1 MDRKSKYLL
10 FALPSFILIFTVMLF
25 PVGYAIIYSFTDFRL
40 GKSAKFIGLENYI
53 SIFQDSEF
61 LSALGFTL
69 ILTLVAVLS
78 QFVIG
83 MILALLLDN
92 IHHFK
97 KPISIMIY
105 IPYFITAA
113 AMGVIFRWMFMSN
126 WGIIDQICRMI
137 GISTPGWLDSP
148 FWSRVV
154 IILGEV
160 FQNTPFSVIILYAG
174 LQSMPLDQIEAAKID
189 GAGELYIYFKI
200 VLPLSLPILATIGL
214 MVGLGYWNDW
224 TNGLYYISDTKL
236 YSLQQFLKSIIDNI
250 NTLATMATSADAAAA
265 VAKMPGTSIR
275 MAMAVIGVIPIM
287 VLYPFF
293 QKAFIAGISLGGV
306 KE

>member
-69 ILTLVAVLS
+69 ILTLVAVIS

-189 GAGELYIYFKI
+189 GANNWQLFTKIKLPNLRQLIIIIFMMRTMDAFRLFDRVNVTTGGGPGISTETLAIYNYTTTF
-200 VLPLSLPILATIGL
+200 
-214 MVGLGYWNDW
+214 
-224 TNGLYYISDTKL
+224 TKL
-236 YSLQQFLKSIIDNI
+236 RVGRGC
-250 NTLATMATSADAAAA
+250 A
-265 VAKMPGTSIR
+265 
-275 MAMAVIGVIPIM
+275 IGVITLIILAVIINVIM
-287 VLYPFF
+287 KVLR
-293 QKAFIAGISLGGV
+293 V
-306 KE
+306 KEVD

>member
-189 GAGELYIYFKI
+189 GANNWQLFTKIKLPNLRQLIIIIFMMRTMDAFRLFDRVNVTTGGGPGISTETLAIYNYTTTF
-200 VLPLSLPILATIGL
+200 
-214 MVGLGYWNDW
+214 
-224 TNGLYYISDTKL
+224 TKL
-236 YSLQQFLKSIIDNI
+236 RVGRGC
-250 NTLATMATSADAAAA
+250 A
-265 VAKMPGTSIR
+265 
-275 MAMAVIGVIPIM
+275 IGVITLIILAVIINVIM
-287 VLYPFF
+287 TVLR
-293 QKAFIAGISLGGV
+293 V
-306 KE
+306 KEVD

>member
-160 FQNTPFSVIILYAG
+160 FQNTPFSAIILYAG

-189 GAGELYIYFKI
+189 GANNWQLFTKIKLPNLRQLIIIIFMMRTMDAFRLFDRVNVTTGGGPGISTETLAIYNYTTTF
-200 VLPLSLPILATIGL
+200 
-214 MVGLGYWNDW
+214 
-224 TNGLYYISDTKL
+224 TKL
-236 YSLQQFLKSIIDNI
+236 RVGRGC
-250 NTLATMATSADAAAA
+250 A
-265 VAKMPGTSIR
+265 
-275 MAMAVIGVIPIM
+275 IGVITLIILAVIINVIM
-287 VLYPFF
+287 KVLR
-293 QKAFIAGISLGGV
+293 V
-306 KE
+306 KEVD

>member
-174 LQSMPLDQIEAAKID
+174 LQSMPLDQLEAAKID
-189 GAGELYIYFKI
+189 GANNWQLFTKIKLPNLRQLIIIIFMMRTMDAFRLFDRVNVTTGGGPGISTETLAIYNYTTTF
-200 VLPLSLPILATIGL
+200 
-214 MVGLGYWNDW
+214 
-224 TNGLYYISDTKL
+224 TKL
-236 YSLQQFLKSIIDNI
+236 RVGRGC
-250 NTLATMATSADAAAA
+250 A
-265 VAKMPGTSIR
+265 
-275 MAMAVIGVIPIM
+275 IGVITLIILAVIINVIM
-287 VLYPFF
+287 KVLR
-293 QKAFIAGISLGGV
+293 V
-306 KE
+306 KEVD

>member
-137 GISTPGWLDSP
+137 GISTPGWLESP

-189 GAGELYIYFKI
+189 GANNWQLFTKIKLPNLRQLIIIIFMMRTMDAFRLFDRVNVTTGGGPGISTETLAIYNYTTTF
-200 VLPLSLPILATIGL
+200 
-214 MVGLGYWNDW
+214 
-224 TNGLYYISDTKL
+224 TKL
-236 YSLQQFLKSIIDNI
+236 RVGRGC
-250 NTLATMATSADAAAA
+250 A
-265 VAKMPGTSIR
+265 
-275 MAMAVIGVIPIM
+275 IGVITLIILAVIINVIM
-287 VLYPFF
+287 KVLR
-293 QKAFIAGISLGGV
+293 V
-306 KE
+306 KEVD

>member
-78 QFVIG
+78 QFVMG

-189 GAGELYIYFKI
+189 GANNWQLFTKIKLPNLRQLIIIIFMMRTMDAFRLFDRVNVTTGGGPGISTETLAIYNYTTTF
-200 VLPLSLPILATIGL
+200 
-214 MVGLGYWNDW
+214 
-224 TNGLYYISDTKL
+224 TKL
-236 YSLQQFLKSIIDNI
+236 RVGRGC
-250 NTLATMATSADAAAA
+250 A
-265 VAKMPGTSIR
+265 
-275 MAMAVIGVIPIM
+275 IGVITLIILAVIINVIM
-287 VLYPFF
+287 KVLR
-293 QKAFIAGISLGGV
+293 V
-306 KE
+306 KEVD

>member
-160 FQNTPFSVIILYAG
+160 FQNTPFSVIILYTG

-189 GAGELYIYFKI
+189 GANNWQLFTKIKLPNLRQLIIIIFMMRTMDAFRLFDRVNVTTGGGPGISTETLAIYNYTTTF
-200 VLPLSLPILATIGL
+200 
-214 MVGLGYWNDW
+214 
-224 TNGLYYISDTKL
+224 TKL
-236 YSLQQFLKSIIDNI
+236 RVGRGC
-250 NTLATMATSADAAAA
+250 A
-265 VAKMPGTSIR
+265 
-275 MAMAVIGVIPIM
+275 IGVITLIILAVIINVIM
-287 VLYPFF
+287 KVLR
-293 QKAFIAGISLGGV
+293 V
-306 KE
+306 KEVD

>member
-137 GISTPGWLDSP
+137 GISTSGWLDSP

-189 GAGELYIYFKI
+189 GANNWQLFTKIKLPNLRQLIIIIFMMRTMDAFRLFDRVNVTTGGGPGISTETLAIYNYTTTF
-200 VLPLSLPILATIGL
+200 
-214 MVGLGYWNDW
+214 
-224 TNGLYYISDTKL
+224 TKL
-236 YSLQQFLKSIIDNI
+236 RVGRGC
-250 NTLATMATSADAAAA
+250 A
-265 VAKMPGTSIR
+265 
-275 MAMAVIGVIPIM
+275 IGVITLIILAVIINVIM
-287 VLYPFF
+287 KVLR
-293 QKAFIAGISLGGV
+293 V
-306 KE
+306 KEVD

>member
-25 PVGYAIIYSFTDFRL
+25 PVGYAIIYSFKDFRL

-189 GAGELYIYFKI
+189 GANNWQLFTKIKLPNLRQLIIIIFMMRTMDAFRLFDRVNVTTGGGPGISTETLAIYNYTTTF
-200 VLPLSLPILATIGL
+200 
-214 MVGLGYWNDW
+214 
-224 TNGLYYISDTKL
+224 TKL
-236 YSLQQFLKSIIDNI
+236 RVGRGC
-250 NTLATMATSADAAAA
+250 A
-265 VAKMPGTSIR
+265 
-275 MAMAVIGVIPIM
+275 IGVITLIILAVIINVIM
-287 VLYPFF
+287 KVLR
-293 QKAFIAGISLGGV
+293 V
-306 KE
+306 KEVD

>member
-40 GKSAKFIGLENYI
+40 GKSAKFIELENYI

-189 GAGELYIYFKI
+189 GANNWQLFTKIKLPNLRQLIIIIFMMRTMDAFRLFDRVNVTTGGGPGISTETLAIYNYTTTF
-200 VLPLSLPILATIGL
+200 
-214 MVGLGYWNDW
+214 
-224 TNGLYYISDTKL
+224 TKL
-236 YSLQQFLKSIIDNI
+236 RVGRGC
-250 NTLATMATSADAAAA
+250 A
-265 VAKMPGTSIR
+265 
-275 MAMAVIGVIPIM
+275 IGVITLIILAVIINVIM
-287 VLYPFF
+287 KVLR
-293 QKAFIAGISLGGV
+293 V
-306 KE
+306 KEVD

>member
-61 LSALGFTL
+61 LNALGFTL

-189 GAGELYIYFKI
+189 GANNWQLFTKIKLPNLRQLIIIIFMMRTMDAFRLFDRVNVTTGGGPGISTETLAIYNYTTTF
-200 VLPLSLPILATIGL
+200 
-214 MVGLGYWNDW
+214 
-224 TNGLYYISDTKL
+224 TKL
-236 YSLQQFLKSIIDNI
+236 RVGRGC
-250 NTLATMATSADAAAA
+250 A
-265 VAKMPGTSIR
+265 
-275 MAMAVIGVIPIM
+275 IGVITLIILAVIINVIM
-287 VLYPFF
+287 KVLR
-293 QKAFIAGISLGGV
+293 V
-306 KE
+306 KEVD

>member
-154 IILGEV
+154 IILGVV

-189 GAGELYIYFKI
+189 GANNWQLFTKIKLPNLRQLIIIIFMMRTMDAFRLFDRVNVTTGGGPGISTETLAIYNYTTTF
-200 VLPLSLPILATIGL
+200 
-214 MVGLGYWNDW
+214 
-224 TNGLYYISDTKL
+224 TKL
-236 YSLQQFLKSIIDNI
+236 RVGRGC
-250 NTLATMATSADAAAA
+250 A
-265 VAKMPGTSIR
+265 
-275 MAMAVIGVIPIM
+275 IGVITLIILAVIINVIM
-287 VLYPFF
+287 KVLR
-293 QKAFIAGISLGGV
+293 V
-306 KE
+306 KEVD

>member
-189 GAGELYIYFKI
+189 GANNWQLFTKIKLPNLRQLIIIIFKMRTMDAFRLFDRVNVTTGGGPGISTETLAIYNYTTTF
-200 VLPLSLPILATIGL
+200 
-214 MVGLGYWNDW
+214 
-224 TNGLYYISDTKL
+224 TKL
-236 YSLQQFLKSIIDNI
+236 RVGRGC
-250 NTLATMATSADAAAA
+250 A
-265 VAKMPGTSIR
+265 
-275 MAMAVIGVIPIM
+275 IGVITLIILAVIINVIM
-287 VLYPFF
+287 KVLR
-293 QKAFIAGISLGGV
+293 V
-306 KE
+306 KEVD

>member
-189 GAGELYIYFKI
+189 GANNWQLFTKIKLPNLRQLIIIIFMMRTMEAFRLFDRVNVTTGGGPGISTETLAIYNYTTTF
-200 VLPLSLPILATIGL
+200 
-214 MVGLGYWNDW
+214 
-224 TNGLYYISDTKL
+224 TKL
-236 YSLQQFLKSIIDNI
+236 RVGRGC
-250 NTLATMATSADAAAA
+250 A
-265 VAKMPGTSIR
+265 
-275 MAMAVIGVIPIM
+275 IGVITLIILAVIINVIM
-287 VLYPFF
+287 KVLR
-293 QKAFIAGISLGGV
+293 V
-306 KE
+306 KEVD

>member
-189 GAGELYIYFKI
+189 GANNWQLFTKIKLPNLRQLIIIIFMMRTMDAFRLFDRVNVTTGGGPGISTETLAIYNYTTTF
-200 VLPLSLPILATIGL
+200 
-214 MVGLGYWNDW
+214 
-224 TNGLYYISDTKL
+224 TKL
-236 YSLQQFLKSIIDNI
+236 RVGRGC
-250 NTLATMATSADAAAA
+250 A
-265 VAKMPGTSIR
+265 
-275 MAMAVIGVIPIM
+275 IGVITLIILAVIINVIM
-287 VLYPFF
+287 KVLR
-293 QKAFIAGISLGGV
+293 V
-306 KE
+306 KEVD

>member
-189 GAGELYIYFKI
+189 GANNWQLFTKIKLPNLRQLIIIIFLMRTMDAFRLFDRVNVTTGGGPGISTETLAIYNYTTTF
-200 VLPLSLPILATIGL
+200 
-214 MVGLGYWNDW
+214 
-224 TNGLYYISDTKL
+224 TKL
-236 YSLQQFLKSIIDNI
+236 RVGRGC
-250 NTLATMATSADAAAA
+250 A
-265 VAKMPGTSIR
+265 
-275 MAMAVIGVIPIM
+275 IGVITLIILAVIINVIM
-287 VLYPFF
+287 KVLR
-293 QKAFIAGISLGGV
+293 V
-306 KE
+306 KEVD

>member
-174 LQSMPLDQIEAAKID
+174 LQSMPLDQEAAKID
-189 GAGELYIYFKI
+189 GANNWQLFTKIKLPNLRQLIIIIFMMRTMDAFRLFDRVNVTTGGGPGISTETLAIYNYTTTF
-200 VLPLSLPILATIGL
+200 
-214 MVGLGYWNDW
+214 
-224 TNGLYYISDTKL
+224 TKL
-236 YSLQQFLKSIIDNI
+236 RVGRGC
-250 NTLATMATSADAAAA
+250 A
-265 VAKMPGTSIR
+265 
-275 MAMAVIGVIPIM
+275 IGVITLIILAVIINVIM
-287 VLYPFF
+287 KVLR
-293 QKAFIAGISLGGV
+293 V
-306 KE
+306 KEVD

>member
-189 GAGELYIYFKI
+189 GANNWQLFTKIKLPNLRQLIIIIFMMRTMDAFRFFDRLNVTTGGGPGISTETLAIYNYTTTF
-200 VLPLSLPILATIGL
+200 
-214 MVGLGYWNDW
+214 
-224 TNGLYYISDTKL
+224 TKL
-236 YSLQQFLKSIIDNI
+236 RVGRGC
-250 NTLATMATSADAAAA
+250 A
-265 VAKMPGTSIR
+265 
-275 MAMAVIGVIPIM
+275 IGVITLIILAVIINVIM
-287 VLYPFF
+287 KVLR
-293 QKAFIAGISLGGV
+293 V
-306 KE
+306 KEVD

>member
-174 LQSMPLDQIEAAKID
+174 LQSMPLNQIEAAKID
-189 GAGELYIYFKI
+189 GANNWQLFTKIKLPNLRQLIIIIFMMRTMDAFRLFDRVNVTTGGGPGISTETLAIYNYTTTF
-200 VLPLSLPILATIGL
+200 
-214 MVGLGYWNDW
+214 
-224 TNGLYYISDTKL
+224 TKL
-236 YSLQQFLKSIIDNI
+236 RVGRGC
-250 NTLATMATSADAAAA
+250 A
-265 VAKMPGTSIR
+265 
-275 MAMAVIGVIPIM
+275 IGVITLIILAVIINVIM
-287 VLYPFF
+287 KVLR
-293 QKAFIAGISLGGV
+293 V
-306 KE
+306 KEVD

>member
-1 MDRKSKYLL
+1 
-10 FALPSFILIFTVMLF
+10 MLF

-148 FWSRVV
+148 FWSRGV

-189 GAGELYIYFKI
+189 GANNWQLFTKIKLPNLRQLIIIIFMMRTMDAFRLFDRVNVTTGGGPGISTETLAIYNYTTTF
-200 VLPLSLPILATIGL
+200 
-214 MVGLGYWNDW
+214 
-224 TNGLYYISDTKL
+224 TKL
-236 YSLQQFLKSIIDNI
+236 RVGRGC
-250 NTLATMATSADAAAA
+250 A
-265 VAKMPGTSIR
+265 
-275 MAMAVIGVIPIM
+275 IGVITLIILAVIINVIM
-287 VLYPFF
+287 KVLR
-293 QKAFIAGISLGGV
+293 V
-306 KE
+306 KEVD

>member
-154 IILGEV
+154 VILGEV

-189 GAGELYIYFKI
+189 GANNWQLFTKIKLPNLRQLIIIIFMMRTMDAFRLFDRVNVTTGGGPGISTETLAIYNYTTTF
-200 VLPLSLPILATIGL
+200 
-214 MVGLGYWNDW
+214 
-224 TNGLYYISDTKL
+224 TKL
-236 YSLQQFLKSIIDNI
+236 RVGRGC
-250 NTLATMATSADAAAA
+250 A
-265 VAKMPGTSIR
+265 
-275 MAMAVIGVIPIM
+275 IGVITLIILAVIINVIM
-287 VLYPFF
+287 KVLR
-293 QKAFIAGISLGGV
+293 V
-306 KE
+306 KEVD

>member
-126 WGIIDQICRMI
+126 WGIIDQICHMI

-189 GAGELYIYFKI
+189 GANNWQLFTKIKLPNLRQLIIIIFMMRTMDAFRLFDRVNVTTGGGPGISTETLAIYNYTTTF
-200 VLPLSLPILATIGL
+200 
-214 MVGLGYWNDW
+214 
-224 TNGLYYISDTKL
+224 TKL
-236 YSLQQFLKSIIDNI
+236 RVGRGC
-250 NTLATMATSADAAAA
+250 A
-265 VAKMPGTSIR
+265 
-275 MAMAVIGVIPIM
+275 IGVITLIILAVIINVIM
-287 VLYPFF
+287 KVLR
-293 QKAFIAGISLGGV
+293 V
-306 KE
+306 KEVD

>member
-83 MILALLLDN
+83 IILALLLDN

-189 GAGELYIYFKI
+189 GANNWQLFTKIKLPNLRQLIIIIFMMRTMDAFRLFDRVNVTTGGGPGISTETLAIYNYTTTF
-200 VLPLSLPILATIGL
+200 
-214 MVGLGYWNDW
+214 
-224 TNGLYYISDTKL
+224 TKL
-236 YSLQQFLKSIIDNI
+236 RVGRGC
-250 NTLATMATSADAAAA
+250 A
-265 VAKMPGTSIR
+265 
-275 MAMAVIGVIPIM
+275 IGVITLIILAVIINVIM
-287 VLYPFF
+287 KVLR
-293 QKAFIAGISLGGV
+293 V
-306 KE
+306 KEVD

>member
-174 LQSMPLDQIEAAKID
+174 LQSMPLDQVEAAKID
-189 GAGELYIYFKI
+189 GANNWQLFTKIKLPNLRQLIIIIFMMRTMDAFRLFDRVNVTTGGGPGISTETLAIYNYTTTF
-200 VLPLSLPILATIGL
+200 
-214 MVGLGYWNDW
+214 
-224 TNGLYYISDTKL
+224 TKL
-236 YSLQQFLKSIIDNI
+236 RVGRGC
-250 NTLATMATSADAAAA
+250 A
-265 VAKMPGTSIR
+265 
-275 MAMAVIGVIPIM
+275 IGVITLIILAVIINVIM
-287 VLYPFF
+287 KVLR
-293 QKAFIAGISLGGV
+293 V
-306 KE
+306 KEVD

>member
-25 PVGYAIIYSFTDFRL
+25 PVGYAITYSFTDFRL

-189 GAGELYIYFKI
+189 GANNWQLFTKIKLPNLRQLIIIIFMMRTMDAFRLFDRVNVTTGGGPGISTETLAIYNYTTTF
-200 VLPLSLPILATIGL
+200 
-214 MVGLGYWNDW
+214 
-224 TNGLYYISDTKL
+224 TKL
-236 YSLQQFLKSIIDNI
+236 RVGRGC
-250 NTLATMATSADAAAA
+250 A
-265 VAKMPGTSIR
+265 
-275 MAMAVIGVIPIM
+275 IGVITLIILAVIINVIM
-287 VLYPFF
+287 KVLR
-293 QKAFIAGISLGGV
+293 V
-306 KE
+306 KEVD

>member
-53 SIFQDSEF
+53 SIFQESEF

-189 GAGELYIYFKI
+189 GANNWQLFTKIKLPNLRQLIIIIFMMRTMDAFRLFDRVNVTTGGGPGISTETLAIYNYTTTF
-200 VLPLSLPILATIGL
+200 
-214 MVGLGYWNDW
+214 
-224 TNGLYYISDTKL
+224 TKL
-236 YSLQQFLKSIIDNI
+236 RVGRGC
-250 NTLATMATSADAAAA
+250 A
-265 VAKMPGTSIR
+265 
-275 MAMAVIGVIPIM
+275 IGVITLIILAVIINVIM
-287 VLYPFF
+287 KVLR
-293 QKAFIAGISLGGV
+293 V
-306 KE
+306 KEVD

>member
-189 GAGELYIYFKI
+189 GANNWQLFTKIKLPNVRQLIIIIFMMRTMDAFRLFDRVNVTTGGGPGISTETLAIYNYTTTF
-200 VLPLSLPILATIGL
+200 
-214 MVGLGYWNDW
+214 
-224 TNGLYYISDTKL
+224 TKL
-236 YSLQQFLKSIIDNI
+236 RVGRGC
-250 NTLATMATSADAAAA
+250 A
-265 VAKMPGTSIR
+265 
-275 MAMAVIGVIPIM
+275 IGVITLIILAVIINVIM
-287 VLYPFF
+287 KVLR
-293 QKAFIAGISLGGV
+293 V
-306 KE
+306 KEVD

>member
-105 IPYFITAA
+105 ILYFITAA

-189 GAGELYIYFKI
+189 GANNWQLFTKIKLPNLRQLIIIIFMMRTMDAFRLFDRVNVTTGGGPGISTETLAIYNYTTTF
-200 VLPLSLPILATIGL
+200 
-214 MVGLGYWNDW
+214 
-224 TNGLYYISDTKL
+224 TKL
-236 YSLQQFLKSIIDNI
+236 RVGRGC
-250 NTLATMATSADAAAA
+250 A
-265 VAKMPGTSIR
+265 
-275 MAMAVIGVIPIM
+275 IGVITLIILAVIINVIM
-287 VLYPFF
+287 KVLR
-293 QKAFIAGISLGGV
+293 V
-306 KE
+306 KEVD

>member
-10 FALPSFILIFTVMLF
+10 FALPSFNLIFTVMLF

-189 GAGELYIYFKI
+189 GANNWQLFTKIKLPNLRQLIIIIFMMRTMDAFRLFDRVNVTTGGGPGISTETLAIYNYTTTF
-200 VLPLSLPILATIGL
+200 
-214 MVGLGYWNDW
+214 
-224 TNGLYYISDTKL
+224 TKL
-236 YSLQQFLKSIIDNI
+236 RVGRGC
-250 NTLATMATSADAAAA
+250 A
-265 VAKMPGTSIR
+265 
-275 MAMAVIGVIPIM
+275 IGVITLIILAVIINVIM
-287 VLYPFF
+287 KVLR
-293 QKAFIAGISLGGV
+293 V
-306 KE
+306 KEVD

>member
-40 GKSAKFIGLENYI
+40 GKSAKFIGLENY
-53 SIFQDSEF
+53 
-61 LSALGFTL
+61 
-69 ILTLVAVLS
+69 
-78 QFVIG
+78 
-83 MILALLLDN
+83 
-92 IHHFK
+92 
-97 KPISIMIY
+97 ISIMIY

-189 GAGELYIYFKI
+189 GANNWQLFTKIKLPNLRQLIIIIFMMRTMDAFRLFDRVNVTTGGGPGISTETLAIYNYTTTF
-200 VLPLSLPILATIGL
+200 
-214 MVGLGYWNDW
+214 
-224 TNGLYYISDTKL
+224 TKL
-236 YSLQQFLKSIIDNI
+236 RVGRGC
-250 NTLATMATSADAAAA
+250 A
-265 VAKMPGTSIR
+265 
-275 MAMAVIGVIPIM
+275 IGVITLIILAVIINVIM
-287 VLYPFF
+287 KVLR
-293 QKAFIAGISLGGV
+293 V
-306 KE
+306 KEVD

>member
-189 GAGELYIYFKI
+189 GANNWQLFTKIKLPNLRQLIIIIFMMRTMDAFRLFDRVNVTTGGGPGISTETLAIYNYTTTF
-200 VLPLSLPILATIGL
+200 
-214 MVGLGYWNDW
+214 
-224 TNGLYYISDTKL
+224 TKL
-236 YSLQQFLKSIIDNI
+236 RVGRGC
-250 NTLATMATSADAAAA
+250 A
-265 VAKMPGTSIR
+265 
-275 MAMAVIGVIPIM
+275 IGVITLIILAVIINVIM
-287 VLYPFF
+287 KVLR
-293 QKAFIAGISLGGV
+293 V
-306 KE
+306 KETI

>member
-189 GAGELYIYFKI
+189 GANNWQLFTKIKLPNLRQLIIIIFMMRTMDAFRLFDRVNVTTGGGPGISTETLAIYNYTTTFTKLRVGRGCAI
-200 VLPLSLPILATIGL
+200 SVITLIILA
-214 MVGLGYWNDW
+214 V
-224 TNGLYYISDTKL
+224 
-236 YSLQQFLKSIIDNI
+236 IIN
-250 NTLATMATSADAAAA
+250 
-265 VAKMPGTSIR
+265 
-275 MAMAVIGVIPIM
+275 VIM
-287 VLYPFF
+287 KVLR
-293 QKAFIAGISLGGV
+293 V
-306 KE
+306 KEVD

>member
-189 GAGELYIYFKI
+189 GANNWQLFTKIKLPNLRQLIIIIFMMRTMDAFRLFDRVNVTTGGGPGSSTETLAIYNYTTTF
-200 VLPLSLPILATIGL
+200 
-214 MVGLGYWNDW
+214 
-224 TNGLYYISDTKL
+224 TKL
-236 YSLQQFLKSIIDNI
+236 RVGRGC
-250 NTLATMATSADAAAA
+250 A
-265 VAKMPGTSIR
+265 
-275 MAMAVIGVIPIM
+275 IGVITLIILAVIINVIM
-287 VLYPFF
+287 KVLR
-293 QKAFIAGISLGGV
+293 V
-306 KE
+306 KEVD

>member
-189 GAGELYIYFKI
+189 GANNWQLFTKIKLPNLRQLIIIIFMMRTMDAFRLFDRVNVTTGGGPGISTETLAIYNYTTTF
-200 VLPLSLPILATIGL
+200 
-214 MVGLGYWNDW
+214 
-224 TNGLYYISDTKL
+224 TKL
-236 YSLQQFLKSIIDNI
+236 R
-250 NTLATMATSADAAAA
+250 
-265 VAKMPGTSIR
+265 V
-275 MAMAVIGVIPIM
+275 
-287 VLYPFF
+287 
-293 QKAFIAGISLGGV
+293 
-306 KE
+306 

>member
-189 GAGELYIYFKI
+189 GANNWQLFTKIKLPNLRQLIIIIFMMRTMDAFRLFDRVNVTTGGGPGISTETLAIYNYTTTF
-200 VLPLSLPILATIGL
+200 
-214 MVGLGYWNDW
+214 
-224 TNGLYYISDTKL
+224 TKL
-236 YSLQQFLKSIIDNI
+236 RVGRGC
-250 NTLATMATSADAAAA
+250 A
-265 VAKMPGTSIR
+265 
-275 MAMAVIGVIPIM
+275 IGVIMLIILAVIINVIM
-287 VLYPFF
+287 KVLR
-293 QKAFIAGISLGGV
+293 V
-306 KE
+306 KEVD

>member
-69 ILTLVAVLS
+69 ILTFVAVLS

-189 GAGELYIYFKI
+189 GANNWQLFTKIKLPNLRQLIIIIFMMRTMDAFRLFDRVNVTTGGGPGISTETLAIYNYTTTF
-200 VLPLSLPILATIGL
+200 
-214 MVGLGYWNDW
+214 
-224 TNGLYYISDTKL
+224 TKL
-236 YSLQQFLKSIIDNI
+236 RVGRGC
-250 NTLATMATSADAAAA
+250 A
-265 VAKMPGTSIR
+265 
-275 MAMAVIGVIPIM
+275 IGVITLIILAVIINVIM
-287 VLYPFF
+287 KVLR
-293 QKAFIAGISLGGV
+293 V
-306 KE
+306 KEVD